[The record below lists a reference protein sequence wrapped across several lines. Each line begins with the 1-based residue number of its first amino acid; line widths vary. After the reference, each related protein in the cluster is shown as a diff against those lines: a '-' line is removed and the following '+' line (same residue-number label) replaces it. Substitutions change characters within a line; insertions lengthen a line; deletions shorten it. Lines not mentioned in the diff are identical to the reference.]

1 MLNYKYLLFTGL
13 ALVLLGIGLLLT
25 GFEWYHYILIP
36 GIGLKVAYLVIGLL
50 NGTLA
55 AGRYLAML
63 FGGIAMV
70 GGGGYLKRAMPGIDL
85 GHWLIMSG
93 FLLKAVSIVFMVV
106 VGRRRMRAEREL
118 TTKP

>member
-13 ALVLLGIGLLLT
+13 ALVFLGIGLRLT

-36 GIGLKVAYLVIGLL
+36 GIGLKIAYLVIGLL

-55 AGRYLAML
+55 AGRYLVML
-63 FGGIAMV
+63 FVGIAMV
-70 GGGGYLKRAMPGIDL
+70 GGGGYLKSAIPGTDL
-85 GHWLIMSG
+85 GHWIMMSG

-106 VGRRRMRAEREL
+106 VGRRRIRAAQEL
-118 TTKP
+118 STKR